1 MCSKSKIGYYTW
13 FILEDIRG
21 ILWIIMWGFP
31 NDLYHLIHLF
41 MVIWGMVCCWLSQ
54 WAWPHWPGSG
64 SKPGAPGK
72 KNIKIAGICGCSS
85 PQNLR
90 WWSMIY
96 WSLLIHSWVKFTVPY
111 LEMFLSPE
119 WWTLA
124 TIHGPPGAGVSAAGD
139 ETMKL
144 KQPRL
149 EKQHWVTGRQP
160 WQPRNRYLT
169 YLK

>member
-96 WSLLIHSWVKFTVPY
+96 WSLLIYYLYCICVYLIDLSVYFFMSVYRYMLYVVRMELHSPSQA
-111 LEMFLSPE
+111 LRLAP
-119 WWTLA
+119 TLMKA
-124 TIHGPPGAGVSAAGD
+124 T
-139 ETMKL
+139 
-144 KQPRL
+144 
-149 EKQHWVTGRQP
+149 
-160 WQPRNRYLT
+160 
-169 YLK
+169 

>member
-1 MCSKSKIGYYTW
+1 MNHNVGFPQW
-13 FILEDIRG
+13 FIPPNPPIYGDLGDG
-21 ILWIIMWGFP
+21 LLLAFP
-31 NDLYHLIHLF
+31 MSLAPLA
-41 MVIWGMVCCWLSQ
+41 WQ
-54 WAWPHWPGSG
+54 WVKTWCPWEKS
-64 SKPGAPGK
+64 
-72 KNIKIAGICGCSS
+72 IKIAGICGCSS